1 MPATPRFVFAS
12 DSLKGTLSSLD
23 AARLL
28 GKAARRHFPGCAWT
42 SVPVAD
48 GGEGTV
54 DALLAACGGE
64 KVHVAAEDPLGRPVD
79 AAYALLPDGV
89 AVIETAATSGLTLL
103 GPDERDPLATSTFGT
118 GQLVRD
124 ALGRGARDV
133 TVALGGSATNDGG
146 MGLARALGA
155 RLLDERG
162 RELAGCGADLER
174 VSALDL
180 TGLSPLVAEARF
192 TMMCDVDNP
201 LVGPEGASAVFGPQ
215 KGAAP
220 EDVHRLD
227 AGMRRWANVL
237 EETFG
242 QSFDVPGAGAA
253 GGLGAACL
261 ALLSAEPVGGV
272 ARVLELVGFDALLEC
287 ADLCVTGEGHADAQ
301 TLRGKVVSGVAA
313 ACERAGVPCVAVVGG
328 MSAGAERVPGLTA
341 MVPVAIDAMPLDEA
355 LERAEELYALAA
367 ERLFSLLS
375 LGAGLGQRSSLHES
389 FGC

>member
-1 MPATPRFVFAS
+1 MPAAPRFVFAS

-28 GKAARRHFPGCAWT
+28 GEAAERHFPGCSWA

-48 GGEGTV
+48 GGEGTL
-54 DALLAACGGE
+54 DAILAACGGE
-64 KVHVAAEDPLGRPVD
+64 RVLAIAEDPLGRPIE
-79 AAYALLPDGV
+79 AAYALLPDGR
-89 AVIETAATSGLTLL
+89 AVIETAAASGLTLL
-103 GPDERDPLATSTFGT
+103 APSERDPLATSTYGT

-124 ALGRGARDV
+124 ALKRGARDV

-155 RLLDERG
+155 RLLDEKG
-162 RELAGCGADLER
+162 GELAGRGADLAR
-174 VSALDL
+174 VADVDL
-180 TGLSPLVAEARF
+180 SGLCPLAAEARF

-215 KGAAP
+215 KGASP
-220 EDVHRLD
+220 EDVLALD
-227 AGMRRWANVL
+227 DGMRRWASVL
-237 EETFG
+237 ERAFG
-242 QSFDVPGAGAA
+242 ESFDVPGAGAA

-261 ALLSAEPVGGV
+261 AFLGARAVGGV
-272 ARVLELVGFDALLEC
+272 ERVLELVGFDELLEG

-313 ACERAGVPCVAVVGG
+313 ACERASVPCVAVVGG
-328 MSAGAERVPGLTA
+328 MSAGAERVPGLAA
-341 MVPVAIDAMPLDEA
+341 MLPTAIDAMPLDEA
-355 LERAEELYALAA
+355 LGRAEELYALAA

-375 LGAGLGQRSSLHES
+375 LGARLG
-389 FGC
+389 

>member
-1 MPATPRFVFAS
+1 
-12 DSLKGTLSSLD
+12 
-23 AARLL
+23 
-28 GKAARRHFPGCAWT
+28 
-42 SVPVAD
+42 
-48 GGEGTV
+48 
-54 DALLAACGGE
+54 
-64 KVHVAAEDPLGRPVD
+64 
-79 AAYALLPDGV
+79 
-89 AVIETAATSGLTLL
+89 
-103 GPDERDPLATSTFGT
+103 
-118 GQLVRD
+118 
-124 ALGRGARDV
+124 
-133 TVALGGSATNDGG
+133 
-146 MGLARALGA
+146 
-155 RLLDERG
+155 
-162 RELAGCGADLER
+162 
-174 VSALDL
+174 
-180 TGLSPLVAEARF
+180 
-192 TMMCDVDNP
+192 
-201 LVGPEGASAVFGPQ
+201 
-215 KGAAP
+215 
-220 EDVHRLD
+220 
-227 AGMRRWANVL
+227 MRRWANVL

>member
-1 MPATPRFVFAS
+1 MPAAPRFVFAS

-28 GKAARRHFPGCAWT
+28 GEAAERHFPGCSWA

-48 GGEGTV
+48 GGEGTL
-54 DALLAACGGE
+54 DAILAACGGE
-64 KVHVAAEDPLGRPVD
+64 RVLAIAEDPLGRPIE
-79 AAYALLPDGV
+79 AAYALLPDGR
-89 AVIETAATSGLTLL
+89 AVIETAAASGLTLL
-103 GPDERDPLATSTFGT
+103 APSERDPLATSTYGT

-124 ALGRGARDV
+124 ALERGARDV

-155 RLLDERG
+155 RLLDEKG
-162 RELAGCGADLER
+162 GELAGRGADLAR
-174 VSALDL
+174 VSDVDL
-180 TGLSPLVAEARF
+180 SGLCPLAAEARF

-215 KGAAP
+215 KGASP
-220 EDVHRLD
+220 EDVLALD
-227 AGMRRWANVL
+227 DGMRRWASVL
-237 EETFG
+237 ERAFG

-253 GGLGAACL
+253 GGLGAVCL
-261 ALLSAEPVGGV
+261 AFLGAKAVGGV
-272 ARVLELVGFDALLEC
+272 ERVLELVGFDELLEG

-313 ACERAGVPCVAVVGG
+313 ACERASVPCVAVVGG
-328 MSAGAERVPGLTA
+328 MSAGAERVPGLAA
-341 MVPVAIDAMPLDEA
+341 MLPTAIDAMPLDEA
-355 LERAEELYALAA
+355 LGRAEELYALAA

-375 LGAGLGQRSSLHES
+375 LGARLG
-389 FGC
+389 